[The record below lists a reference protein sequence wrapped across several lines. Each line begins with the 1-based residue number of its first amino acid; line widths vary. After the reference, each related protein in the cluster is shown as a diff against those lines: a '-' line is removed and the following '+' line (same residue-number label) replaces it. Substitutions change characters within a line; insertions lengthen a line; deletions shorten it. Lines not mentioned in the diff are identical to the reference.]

1 MAPGSGFIVSPDGY
15 ILTNAHVVS
24 SAETVTVR
32 LTDRR
37 EFQAKVV
44 GQDERTDVAVIKID
58 AQNLPVVKI
67 GDPRLLKPGQWVVAI
82 GSPFNFDNTATAGI
96 VSATARSL
104 PSDNYVP
111 FIQTDVAVNPGN
123 SGGPLF
129 NTRGEVVGIN
139 SQIFSQTGSYMGLS
153 FAIPIDIAVN
163 VENQI
168 IKTGHVVRGRIGVAI
183 QDVNAAFAE
192 SFGLGRPRGALVS
205 RVESGGPAE
214 KAGIKPGD
222 VILAVNGQMIDHY
235 GELSLMISNMHP
247 GSRCAPVGVARR
259 QGPGHDRSRSPWS
272 AMTAR
277 RPPPP
282 RGPRGV
288 RRSGQAERLGLTVRV
303 LTADEKQQAQTD
315 RHAGRRKC
323 RGPRGRRRRAAG
335 RHHPRHQRQ
344 GGAQHDRAGG
354 GVEDRRQD
362 RCAADS
368 APGPADLHAVAPELT
383 RHAGN
388 ATTRRPLN
396 GPPRT
401 IGTAPAP
408 SRPRRLPGEPKYYC
422 LSMFPYPS
430 GRLHMGHVRNYTI
443 GDVLA
448 RFMRMQGRNVMQP
461 MGWDAF
467 GLPAE
472 NAAMQN
478 GVPPAQVDA
487 RQHRLHE
494 APAAARWAWRST
506 GAVKSRPA
514 IRTTTA
520 GTSGC
525 SCACW
530 KRASPIGA
538 PAS

>member
-1 MAPGSGFIVSPDGY
+1 VERYGPAVVNVEVVERPQANGRGGADPDADDPLNDFFRRFGIPNQGGQPRNQPPAHGTGSGFIVSPDGY

-168 IKTGHVVRGRIGVAI
+168 IKTGHVVRGRIGVTI

-192 SFGLGRPRGALVS
+192 SFGLGRPRGALVGK
-205 RVESGGPAE
+205 VEAGGPAE

-222 VILAVNGQMIDHY
+222 VILSVNGQAIDHY
-235 GELSLMISNMHP
+235 GELSLTISNMHP
-247 GSRCAPVGVARR
+247 GSDARLSVWRGGKAQDVTVKIALVNDEQDKAVAKSAKG
-259 QGPGHDRSRSPWS
+259 GP
-272 AMTAR
+272 A
-277 RPPPP
+277 
-282 RGPRGV
+282 
-288 RRSGQAERLGLTVRV
+288 SGQAERLGLTVRA
-303 LTADEKQQAQTD
+303 LTEDEKQQAQTD
-315 RHAGRRKC
+315 GTLVVENVTGPAQQAGLQPGDIILGINGK
-323 RGPRGRRRRAAG
+323 PVHTTQELVAASKVASKTLALLI
-335 RHHPRHQRQ
+335 QRQ
-344 GGAQHDRAGG
+344 DQQIF
-354 GVEDRRQD
+354 V
-362 RCAADS
+362 
-368 APGPADLHAVAPELT
+368 
-383 RHAGN
+383 
-388 ATTRRPLN
+388 PL
-396 GPPRT
+396 
-401 IGTAPAP
+401 
-408 SRPRRLPGEPKYYC
+408 RLP
-422 LSMFPYPS
+422 
-430 GRLHMGHVRNYTI
+430 
-443 GDVLA
+443 
-448 RFMRMQGRNVMQP
+448 
-461 MGWDAF
+461 
-467 GLPAE
+467 
-472 NAAMQN
+472 
-478 GVPPAQVDA
+478 
-487 RQHRLHE
+487 
-494 APAAARWAWRST
+494 
-506 GAVKSRPA
+506 
-514 IRTTTA
+514 
-520 GTSGC
+520 
-525 SCACW
+525 
-530 KRASPIGA
+530 
-538 PAS
+538 